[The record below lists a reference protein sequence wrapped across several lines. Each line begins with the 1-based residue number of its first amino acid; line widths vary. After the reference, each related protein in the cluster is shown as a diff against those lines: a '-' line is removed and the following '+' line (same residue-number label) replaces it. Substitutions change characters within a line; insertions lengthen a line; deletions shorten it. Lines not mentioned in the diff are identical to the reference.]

1 MYSQYH
7 RHFEMAGAEALEVRA
22 KKPGV
27 NTVALIEYV
36 VVLCLLGQ
44 DELWGDF

>member
-7 RHFEMAGAEALEVRA
+7 RHFEMAGAEASEARA

-27 NTVALIEYV
+27 YTVALIENV
-36 VVLCLLGQ
+36 VVLCPLGQ